1 MLLIVMIIILPHIG
15 VAEVLNY
22 DNLKSRDISNNT
34 SFIPINLPI
43 SNEEIKDDV
52 NKSILRSNSEINLL
66 LAIPK
71 EKRNEENTIL
81 YFDTILTRIDISLNK
96 YSVLSKVYED
106 KNLIQASNSASRIYS
121 SYLEDVFRNITLMYA
136 IENTPYKSESG
147 SALKES
153 ELQSFRM
160 YGADLSNLNKERL
173 TSLNQE
179 QELLKDQYLENIR
192 INAPLSDNLLILSKR
207 AEIQSE
213 IAQLLGYQNYKDLLF
228 DQKGLDS
235 KEVSNLSYPKA
246 IVSHVTEMM
255 KPVMAG
261 ILLIKQKDDPGASDI
276 YDYEIQEL
284 LKKESQSRLG
294 LLMENIT
301 FSGSSVILRSLN
313 IISYLLDLNVNLVP
327 RAPVYAKGVLLY
339 RVSEKGTN
347 KTLGWFYLDLH
358 KRPEKTREW
367 MTARLTGAV
376 TIDDVISNTPVYL
389 VSGSVPGDQEL
400 LFRPEDLNN
409 LFHEFGHVFSAILVE
424 SRDSEGFNAGLPVE
438 MTETPSYFFE
448 FLLWT
453 PEIFGYIVMPDKD
466 SIRSLPGPVMKD
478 LIRTHS
484 PFSLIQ
490 QWNLAYQLVISLVD
504 YRIVSSNSKIRLCE
518 WYDDYLH
525 SITGVMVTDQGGSI
539 LSHPHFVDDTA
550 GLYWIYP
557 TGELYATY
565 LYTRFTYNGIFNR
578 SSWSEYK
585 DMLQGSEKC
594 IVHPEKLIQF
604 SNQSET
610 QFSGNESFSNSS
622 DRMRWIFIP

>member
-1 MLLIVMIIILPHIG
+1 MVIPIKSTIFLKKSYKKSTWRWPSMLLIVMIIILPHIG

-228 DQKGLDS
+228 DLKGLDS

-261 ILLIKQKDDPGASDI
+261 NSFDQTEG
-276 YDYEIQEL
+276 
-284 LKKESQSRLG
+284 
-294 LLMENIT
+294 
-301 FSGSSVILRSLN
+301 RS
-313 IISYLLDLNVNLVP
+313 
-327 RAPVYAKGVLLY
+327 
-339 RVSEKGTN
+339 
-347 KTLGWFYLDLH
+347 WCF
-358 KRPEKTREW
+358 
-367 MTARLTGAV
+367 
-376 TIDDVISNTPVYL
+376 
-389 VSGSVPGDQEL
+389 
-400 LFRPEDLNN
+400 
-409 LFHEFGHVFSAILVE
+409 
-424 SRDSEGFNAGLPVE
+424 
-438 MTETPSYFFE
+438 
-448 FLLWT
+448 
-453 PEIFGYIVMPDKD
+453 
-466 SIRSLPGPVMKD
+466 
-478 LIRTHS
+478 
-484 PFSLIQ
+484 
-490 QWNLAYQLVISLVD
+490 
-504 YRIVSSNSKIRLCE
+504 
-518 WYDDYLH
+518 
-525 SITGVMVTDQGGSI
+525 
-539 LSHPHFVDDTA
+539 
-550 GLYWIYP
+550 
-557 TGELYATY
+557 
-565 LYTRFTYNGIFNR
+565 
-578 SSWSEYK
+578 
-585 DMLQGSEKC
+585 
-594 IVHPEKLIQF
+594 
-604 SNQSET
+604 
-610 QFSGNESFSNSS
+610 
-622 DRMRWIFIP
+622 